1 MILCHLKMARNCSY
15 PNWRKIMN
23 YVLQVRVY
31 WVNSVICRI
40 VFIDTQLARVSLAYT
55 VPISYPRL

>member
-31 WVNSVICRI
+31 WVNSIICRYDI
-40 VFIDTQLARVSLAYT
+40 KGAMMPLAIRTSFMQSPTIA
-55 VPISYPRL
+55 